1 MAPLSTFR
9 SDVNEHDL
17 DHDDA
22 KGSKRGQNQDGI
34 EEVEALSEGDFDDC
48 DHLLQGA
55 RRADI

>member
-1 MAPLSTFR
+1 M
-9 SDVNEHDL
+9 NENDL

-22 KGSKRGQNQDGI
+22 KGSNRGQNQDGI
-34 EEVEALSEGDFDDC
+34 EEVEALSECDFDDC

>member
-1 MAPLSTFR
+1 M
-9 SDVNEHDL
+9 NENDP

-22 KGSKRGQNQDGI
+22 KGSDLGQNKDGI
-34 EEVEALSEGDFDDC
+34 EEIEALSEGDFDDC